1 MNTIGS
7 RIKKIREEKGIKQ
20 EYMAYELD
28 ISQSNYGRLEKQD
41 SRLTVPK
48 IQKIARVL
56 GVSVALLFGEE
67 TSNVVNED
75 YNGSNENAKHIESLK
90 EEIDFLRKM
99 LKEQGEI
106 NYLEINLFSLF
117 LLKSPERY

>member
-75 YNGSNENAKHIESLK
+75 YNCSNENAKHIESLK

-99 LKEQGEI
+99 LKEQG
-106 NYLEINLFSLF
+106 
-117 LLKSPERY
+117 K

>member
-1 MNTIGS
+1 MNIVGS
-7 RIKKIREEKGIKQ
+7 RIKRIREEKGIKQ

-41 SRLTVPK
+41 SRLTVPR

-99 LKEQGEI
+99 LKEQG
-106 NYLEINLFSLF
+106 
-117 LLKSPERY
+117 K

>member
-7 RIKKIREEKGIKQ
+7 RIKRIREEKGIKQ

-48 IQKIARVL
+48 IQK
-56 GVSVALLFGEE
+56 LLE
-67 TSNVVNED
+67 
-75 YNGSNENAKHIESLK
+75 Y
-90 EEIDFLRKM
+90 
-99 LKEQGEI
+99 
-106 NYLEINLFSLF
+106 
-117 LLKSPERY
+117 

>member
-1 MNTIGS
+1 MNIVGS
-7 RIKKIREEKGIKQ
+7 RIKRIREEKGIKQ

-67 TSNVVNED
+67 NTNVVNEG
-75 YNGSNENAKHIESLK
+75 YNASNENEKHIESLK
-90 EEIDFLRKM
+90 EEIDFLRKI
-99 LKEQGEI
+99 LKDPG
-106 NYLEINLFSLF
+106 
-117 LLKSPERY
+117 K

>member
-48 IQKIARVL
+48 IQKNCCSIRC
-56 GVSVALLFGEE
+56 
-67 TSNVVNED
+67 
-75 YNGSNENAKHIESLK
+75 
-90 EEIDFLRKM
+90 
-99 LKEQGEI
+99 
-106 NYLEINLFSLF
+106 FSSF
-117 LLKSPERY
+117 IVW

>member
-1 MNTIGS
+1 MNIVGS
-7 RIKKIREEKGIKQ
+7 RIKRIREEKGIKQ

-67 TSNVVNED
+67 NTNVVNEG
-75 YNGSNENAKHIESLK
+75 YNASNERHIESLK

-99 LKEQGEI
+99 LKDQG
-106 NYLEINLFSLF
+106 
-117 LLKSPERY
+117 K

>member
-1 MNTIGS
+1 MVGS
-7 RIKKIREEKGIKQ
+7 RIKRIREEKGIKQ

-56 GVSVALLFGEE
+56 GVSVALLFSEE
-67 TSNVVNED
+67 NTNVVNEG
-75 YNGSNENAKHIESLK
+75 YNASNENEKHIESLK

-99 LKEQGEI
+99 LKDQG
-106 NYLEINLFSLF
+106 
-117 LLKSPERY
+117 K

>member
-1 MNTIGS
+1 MNIVGS
-7 RIKKIREEKGIKQ
+7 RIKRIREEKGIKQ

-48 IQKIARVL
+48 IQKIAGVL

-67 TSNVVNED
+67 ISNVVNEGF
-75 YNGSNENAKHIESLK
+75 NASNENEKHIESLK

-99 LKEQGEI
+99 LKDQG
-106 NYLEINLFSLF
+106 
-117 LLKSPERY
+117 K